1 MSFSITRR
9 SFLKSAALFSSMG
22 LAPAFLTRTAEGQAP
37 AIEGFNDGR
46 VLVVLQLGGGN
57 DGLNTVVPYTNDDY
71 YRARPQL
78 GIKKDQALRLTDDLG
93 LNMNLEGFKSLYDD
107 GKAAVI
113 QGVGY
118 PNPDRS
124 HFRSMEI
131 WHTASDSDRYLGT
144 GWIGRYFDN
153 CCSGS
158 ARPQVGVALGS
169 ERPQAFDG
177 DKGLGVA
184 FDNPENFGWRPG
196 KFTDTSENFAQLN
209 RHPAPAG
216 STLDFLRHTTSNA
229 IMSSAEVKE
238 AADRAGLDNQAVG
251 RKNGEAAFR
260 TVAGLIRGG
269 LQTRIYYVAAG
280 GFDTHANQ
288 LGTHDNLLKRVGDGL
303 RSFQQQLEED
313 GTADRVLTMVFSEF
327 GRRVEQNASGGT
339 DHGTAAPMFLVG
351 NAVKAGV
358 HGATPSLADL
368 DDGDLKHT
376 VDFRNVYA
384 GVLKHWLGVDPQPV
398 LGQPFDAM
406 QVV

>member
-9 SFLKSAALFSSMG
+9 GFLKSAALFSSMG
-22 LAPAFLTRTAEGQAP
+22 LAPAFLTRAAEGETP
-37 AIEGFNDGR
+37 AINGFKDDR

-57 DGLNTVVPYTNDDY
+57 DGLNTVVPYTNDLY
-71 YRARPQL
+71 YRARPQI

-93 LNMNLEGFKSLYDD
+93 LNKNLEGLLGLYDA
-107 GKAAVI
+107 GKAAIV

-131 WHTASDSDRYLGT
+131 WHTASDSEQYLGD

-153 CCSGS
+153 CCSGT
-158 ARPQVGVALGS
+158 ARPQAGVALGP

-177 DKGLGVA
+177 AKGLGVA
-184 FDNPENFGWRPG
+184 FDNPDNFGWRPG
-196 KFTDTSENFAQLN
+196 KFTDTPDNFAKLN
-209 RHPAPAG
+209 TPIAQTG

-238 AADRAGLDNQAVG
+238 AANRAGLAGGAVA

-269 LQTRIYYVAAG
+269 LQTRIYYIAAG

-288 LGTHDNLLKRVGDGL
+288 AGTHDNLLKRLGEGL
-303 RSFQQQLEED
+303 AQFQQQLEQD
-313 GTADRVLTMVFSEF
+313 GTADRVMTMVFSEF

-351 NAVKAGV
+351 NRIKPGI
-358 HGATPSLADL
+358 HGAAPNLADL
-368 DDGDLKHT
+368 DNGDLKHS
-376 VDFRNVYA
+376 VDFRSVYA
-384 GVLKHWLGVDPQPV
+384 SVLQQWFEVDPEPV
-398 LGQPFDAM
+398 LTQRFNTFPIM
-406 QVV
+406 